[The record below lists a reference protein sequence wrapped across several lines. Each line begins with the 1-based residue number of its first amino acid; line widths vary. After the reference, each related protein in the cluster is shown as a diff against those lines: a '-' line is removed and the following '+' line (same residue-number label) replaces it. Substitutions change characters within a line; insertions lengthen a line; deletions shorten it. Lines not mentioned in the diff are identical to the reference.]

1 MRWNT
6 LFSKTC
12 FNGALAEEKET
23 TQLRV
28 DSEANEARRT
38 PAYDRLQ
45 RGVSSENMRV
55 KKMKVSAVEDSR
67 GVEVP
72 LWWTG
77 FGEQETRP
85 NSKVGIE
92 SRERVTFTP
101 PTPLTPSTKAALKK
115 ETRK

>member
-1 MRWNT
+1 
-6 LFSKTC
+6 
-12 FNGALAEEKET
+12 
-23 TQLRV
+23 
-28 DSEANEARRT
+28 
-38 PAYDRLQ
+38 
-45 RGVSSENMRV
+45 MRV
-55 KKMKVSAVEDSR
+55 KKKKVSAVEDSP

-115 ETRK
+115 KKLESSDATAATSNKWRDYSVTDAMESTRQSAA